1 MSVDALL
8 ALLVV
13 LVIGNYWLNRS
24 VLYPSFL
31 FCSMWLAEVAMYR
44 MDLLETDPVHSDTLA
59 IIGGGAFLFTC
70 GGLLA
75 MIVPKVLIE
84 TKFVLTRLPPRNNL
98 IKPLMIVFLACG
110 LPLMVRSLLQLAST
124 VSGTGSILQRAR
136 IAAVQGNAPPA
147 TVFSSIASYFILWAI
162 YAAVLFLIER
172 NDKYFWMMTFV
183 ALAGGVLSTGRTPVM
198 MLIVALTCV
207 QLMISDRHR
216 FWHALQFARVPIFI
230 FLCLYFGL
238 VFLDKDT
245 SSYEGGI
252 AGIILF
258 FLVAY
263 IVGPMA
269 AFDYVLRHPQDYAGT
284 SNHTFKF
291 FLSVASTLHLVQ
303 WVPPPLYDVFVY
315 VPYPTNVYTI
325 YKFFYLDFGFYGM
338 LAAITLI
345 GFLQTLLYRKA
356 RTGSVLGLYFFS
368 LTLYALIVS
377 VFDDSYSA
385 FGSYIDAFLLA
396 AIYITLRSIPV
407 RILPRLA
414 SGYGSQ
420 LATPPV

>member
-1 MSVDALL
+1 
-8 ALLVV
+8 
-13 LVIGNYWLNRS
+13 
-24 VLYPSFL
+24 
-31 FCSMWLAEVAMYR
+31 
-44 MDLLETDPVHSDTLA
+44 
-59 IIGGGAFLFTC
+59 
-70 GGLLA
+70 
-75 MIVPKVLIE
+75 
-84 TKFVLTRLPPRNNL
+84 
-98 IKPLMIVFLACG
+98 
-110 LPLMVRSLLQLAST
+110 
-124 VSGTGSILQRAR
+124 
-136 IAAVQGNAPPA
+136 
-147 TVFSSIASYFILWAI
+147 
-162 YAAVLFLIER
+162 
-172 NDKYFWMMTFV
+172 MMTFV